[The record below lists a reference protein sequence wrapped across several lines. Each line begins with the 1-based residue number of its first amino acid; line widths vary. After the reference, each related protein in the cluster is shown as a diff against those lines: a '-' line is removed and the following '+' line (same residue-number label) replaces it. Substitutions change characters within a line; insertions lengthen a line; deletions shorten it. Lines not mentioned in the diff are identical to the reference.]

1 MWGLCDPTPSSS
13 MDSFQGLTPKAPHH
27 GIDLWLQI
35 QFFMIMS
42 RFILR
47 MRLIASPTANSVTR
61 TLKNLGK
68 SLRTSLFTTMRARMI
83 QGTSAKPVKAI
94 STSQSTSKTPD
105 RRLLELED
113 QIMFLL
119 KKPQT
124 APGTSS
130 TYIPKAH
137 VKAVTSY
144 APPRSLN
151 HTPRQNSFTFRE
163 RVRPNPQPKA
173 LDTSFE
179 ARVRDYMA
187 THTERMERFQ
197 NAIFKQQQEINDKMA
212 EMFKLLK
219 ELTTSR
225 TLEKV
230 LVREEA
236 RHPIT
241 KHVNSISLIRME
253 DEKSVRS
260 NRVVGEDKV
269 EPNKSD
275 LGGTLEEVDGKG
287 EVENRTNN
295 ELARNTKEDL
305 A

>member
-1 MWGLCDPTPSSS
+1 M
-13 MDSFQGLTPKAPHH
+13 
-27 GIDLWLQI
+27 
-35 QFFMIMS
+35 
-42 RFILR
+42 
-47 MRLIASPTANSVTR
+47 
-61 TLKNLGK
+61 
-68 SLRTSLFTTMRARMI
+68 TMRARMI

-94 STSQSTSKTPD
+94 STSQSTSKTLD

-130 TYIPKAH
+130 THIPKAH
-137 VKAVTSY
+137 VKAVTSD

-151 HTPRQNSFTFRE
+151 ETPRQNSFTFRE

-187 THTERMERFQ
+187 THTERME
-197 NAIFKQQQEINDKMA
+197 
-212 EMFKLLK
+212 
-219 ELTTSR
+219 R

-295 ELARNTKEDL
+295 ELAGNTKEDL